1 MEISDKTMTRRA
13 AHKQRIIDEFWSKW
27 IQSYHLDYSNDEEI
41 VDNVEENVENKE
53 SHTRSVDNVE
63 EVEEMNSYEPNDDNL
78 EETEGDQVNVN
89 REPSDPLEDR
99 IIAPSSTGRKRW
111 APSKLFL

>member
-1 MEISDKTMTRRA
+1 
-13 AHKQRIIDEFWSKW
+13 
-27 IQSYHLDYSNDEEI
+27 
-41 VDNVEENVENKE
+41 
-53 SHTRSVDNVE
+53 
-63 EVEEMNSYEPNDDNL
+63 MNSYEPNDDNL

-89 REPSDPLEDR
+89 REPSDSLEDR